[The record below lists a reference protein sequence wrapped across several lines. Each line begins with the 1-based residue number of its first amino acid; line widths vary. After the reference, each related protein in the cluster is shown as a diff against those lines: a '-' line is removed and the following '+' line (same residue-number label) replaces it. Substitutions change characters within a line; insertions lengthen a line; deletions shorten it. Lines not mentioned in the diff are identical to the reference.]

1 LANYPTPAGACRV
14 CCRNPASIAAAFGLG
29 GANVGYLCALLHLL
43 LWAAGN
49 TDCSVHVARLDMSRY
64 IVIRCDIG
72 ARVLPLRDDFNP
84 RHSVSVAGGFSCRDA
99 DRIGAIARVPGRL
112 AVVFD
117 MRCAT
122 PPGVTPCWFPTLSAL
137 VKPRATQFSIV
148 SEPPG
153 ETNHTLWAPKPAPS
167 SIKPLLRRAVS
178 SRRAAHSSRESRAP
192 MDFPAGVTTSMTQRR

>member
-1 LANYPTPAGACRV
+1 MRYRRARSPSARRLQPSAL
-14 CCRNPASIAAAFGLG
+14 GL
-29 GANVGYLCALLHLL
+29 
-43 LWAAGN
+43 
-49 TDCSVHVARLDMSRY
+49 RSRGFFLS
-64 IVIRCDIG
+64 RCG
-72 ARVLPLRDDFNP
+72 AR
-84 RHSVSVAGGFSCRDA
+84 A
-99 DRIGAIARVPGRL
+99 DRVGAIARVPGRF

-153 ETNHTLWAPKPAPS
+153 ETNDTLWAPKPAPS

-192 MDFPAGVTTSMTQRR
+192 MDFPAGVTTSMKQRRSRAARTGEERVRRRSTSRTIRLQSRS